1 MQAATETG
9 SHRREGDQKLPYQCS
24 RCNADMEEG
33 FLLEKADS
41 LLSSETWVS
50 GKPVKS
56 YLSGLNL
63 KGKVVY
69 DVVTFRCSACGYLDS
84 YALSRQTP

>member
-1 MQAATETG
+1 MG
-9 SHRREGDQKLPYQCS
+9 
-24 RCNADMEEG
+24 EG
-33 FLLEKADS
+33 FLLEKGDS

-63 KGKVVY
+63 KGTVMY
-69 DVVTFRCSACGYLDS
+69 DVTTFRCSACGYLES
-84 YALSRQTP
+84 YALTRLPR

>member
-1 MQAATETG
+1 M
-9 SHRREGDQKLPYQCS
+9 
-24 RCNADMEEG
+24 
-33 FLLEKADS
+33 
-41 LLSSETWVS
+41 SSETWVS

-69 DVVTFRCSACGYLDS
+69 EVVTFRCSACGYLDS
-84 YALSRQTP
+84 YALSRQSR